1 MIVRTYQCAD
11 CQAMYEVE
19 CNSNDGDP
27 DCPACSTV
35 LQWRPQ
41 SFAIGGSIRS
51 KAVDLTQNIMEK
63 DFGLADMKDNV
74 REGEAYFKP
83 PPPKQAAEIEAET
96 RRDIEI
102 TNQTGSLPPD
112 LAAQVEHSRNTFFG
126 AGGALGGM
134 GAMMSTAA
142 ASKGQPGSVDAMGAL
157 HQGGKEGK
165 LPTRA
170 RIIARG

>member
-1 MIVRTYQCAD
+1 
-11 CQAMYEVE
+11 
-19 CNSNDGDP
+19 
-27 DCPACSTV
+27 
-35 LQWRPQ
+35 
-41 SFAIGGSIRS
+41 
-51 KAVDLTQNIMEK
+51 
-63 DFGLADMKDNV
+63 MKDNV
-74 REGEAYFKP
+74 REGETYFKP

-126 AGGALGGM
+126 GGQFVGGGIAGGL
-134 GAMMSTAA
+134 STAA
-142 ASKGQPGSVDAMGAL
+142 ASRHEPPEIVQRFGKPVDGMVQL
-157 HQGGKEGK
+157 HADGKAGK